1 MFSNKRFY
9 KHYEQYYP
17 PQKKTIHSKYPTFL
31 KFSAIA
37 LVINSLFSTAGYS
50 NVLSLDGSHFQTN
63 NDNGNKVYTITR
75 EDQLGKLSLTLPSS
89 SQKYVLTAESDSIAV
104 DEVESTVIKITGAT
118 NSKEK
123 SSIKIGKPMIIGNNN
138 ANQPVNSS
146 SLISFDDDSNGYVKA
161 DFSTG
166 SIHFQ
171 NITLKSSSSS
181 VSGIIDATFSGKPE
195 RFDLDFKID
204 GALIFDNI
212 SYTDKNKHLINLYH
226 NTDNVIDL
234 NVTGSTQID
243 NTTSNSFVRSVNATA
258 KLNNVTVNNSHFN
271 IFLDLSGGLFKAND
285 ISISNTEI
293 QQLVNASGNIFDVNS
308 ISYDGSSE
316 GTFLSKGMNFM
327 NFTDS
332 SITINKNLSIQNL
345 NFSALEGTSA
355 HLIEFGNSS
364 QISIGNSLTGP
375 DEYAIDLQNIVF
387 YANTQVYQKY
397 EEPIALVSFHENK
410 YGYENEK
417 ININGLRVN
426 GITIRHQADRFA
438 DEWTEPSV
446 LQFWNQGDKDTAN
459 VGYLGNVWIGNVTFK
474 NKTSS
479 NETFPV
485 KLFNTSA
492 VQLYNSS
499 IGLNQLTINGISA
512 ESDTEIDQKLNGLDL
527 YNSSLSVGSIHIEGL
542 KATDAEAYGIFEDAL
557 LSRYASSINGSKE
570 IYISGIES
578 NSNNAYGIFSDS
590 GYLTLNSDETE
601 SQEQNIQIKSIS
613 GINAYGFRINDA
625 NDTTMNSGALLV
637 QDITATGSNGTAAAL
652 SINTKNN
659 NGEFTFNAP
668 SLSAFNIEASKG
680 QAYGVEYSDPD
691 GQGLKIDIDDI
702 NIRQISGSN
711 ASGINFIS
719 SVDLSANEK
728 SSLDSKTV
736 DISEISAPNGTA
748 TGIRLY
754 KDYDKGSLVSNFET
768 VSISDISGSSAY
780 ALNISGANNLVTIGS
795 LNTWNIHSNSLET
808 ASNSDVGNQQEI
820 IINADDNAHVHIQNS
835 AFLIMDPLGTDGS
848 YTPTYQGSH
857 LHQSSGESNPI
868 NPIKSFALRATG
880 GARITIGVD
889 ESSVLTQDQGP
900 VDNNILIVG
909 NIVAGKGGHEKAGH
923 IKIAASGSASGVY
936 GDIFAGND
944 GEINLELSD
953 GAVLEGQLDD
963 YHELALTENNDRVFR
978 NDAFFDEKGNQ
989 LEITRSGKISLT
1001 LDDSKWIAHGRSFV
1015 NKIQFG
1021 EKGGIIDLTQTPNGS
1036 ISANT
1041 VSGQGTFRLVL
1052 GSNQLENVESDM
1064 LYVQNVS
1071 ENTHFNIEVILGDD
1085 VQHVTD
1091 LKDLRFAT
1099 IKNYEGKADEL
1110 FSSVTIQDQ
1119 GFNNWHLS
1127 IANEDFSS
1135 EDTDNERFNGTES
1148 SLFDKPGTEVVE
1160 EIYGDSESSK
1170 NYYISSFESTG
1181 AELSNAGQAVI
1192 ATARGTYWTAVE
1204 IDRLNNRLGD
1214 ARYAN
1219 NGEDGLWIRLRQ
1231 SRLGT
1236 DTGEGDFKSD
1246 NTVYQVGYDHA
1257 FQRDGGRQLVGIAF
1271 DYMDTDLDY
1280 KGISGEGNTDRY
1292 GITAYTTWLAD
1303 NGFYVDLVGKWGRLD
1318 NDFDII
1324 NGSGGQVKADYD
1336 NNMWAISAEFGK
1348 KLSNPKTGMFIEPNA
1363 QLQYTMVTD
1372 AQYSTNQGT
1381 RVDQDRID
1389 SVIARAGVRIGR
1401 AFGETQS
1408 NTIYA
1413 KADMFREFFGEQ
1425 KIHVKDVTTHVE
1437 GDTITV
1443 QNKGFWFDVG
1453 GGFQAQLGKSTYAYA
1468 DVEYRWGDDLDKSWL
1483 VNAGARFE
1491 F

>member
-1 MFSNKRFY
+1 
-9 KHYEQYYP
+9 
-17 PQKKTIHSKYPTFL
+17 
-31 KFSAIA
+31 
-37 LVINSLFSTAGYS
+37 
-50 NVLSLDGSHFQTN
+50 
-63 NDNGNKVYTITR
+63 
-75 EDQLGKLSLTLPSS
+75 
-89 SQKYVLTAESDSIAV
+89 
-104 DEVESTVIKITGAT
+104 
-118 NSKEK
+118 
-123 SSIKIGKPMIIGNNN
+123 
-138 ANQPVNSS
+138 
-146 SLISFDDDSNGYVKA
+146 
-161 DFSTG
+161 
-166 SIHFQ
+166 
-171 NITLKSSSSS
+171 
-181 VSGIIDATFSGKPE
+181 
-195 RFDLDFKID
+195 
-204 GALIFDNI
+204 
-212 SYTDKNKHLINLYH
+212 
-226 NTDNVIDL
+226 
-234 NVTGSTQID
+234 
-243 NTTSNSFVRSVNATA
+243 
-258 KLNNVTVNNSHFN
+258 
-271 IFLDLSGGLFKAND
+271 
-285 ISISNTEI
+285 
-293 QQLVNASGNIFDVNS
+293 
-308 ISYDGSSE
+308 
-316 GTFLSKGMNFM
+316 
-327 NFTDS
+327 
-332 SITINKNLSIQNL
+332 
-345 NFSALEGTSA
+345 
-355 HLIEFGNSS
+355 
-364 QISIGNSLTGP
+364 
-375 DEYAIDLQNIVF
+375 
-387 YANTQVYQKY
+387 
-397 EEPIALVSFHENK
+397 
-410 YGYENEK
+410 
-417 ININGLRVN
+417 
-426 GITIRHQADRFA
+426 
-438 DEWTEPSV
+438 
-446 LQFWNQGDKDTAN
+446 
-459 VGYLGNVWIGNVTFK
+459 
-474 NKTSS
+474 
-479 NETFPV
+479 
-485 KLFNTSA
+485 
-492 VQLYNSS
+492 
-499 IGLNQLTINGISA
+499 
-512 ESDTEIDQKLNGLDL
+512 
-527 YNSSLSVGSIHIEGL
+527 
-542 KATDAEAYGIFEDAL
+542 
-557 LSRYASSINGSKE
+557 
-570 IYISGIES
+570 
-578 NSNNAYGIFSDS
+578 
-590 GYLTLNSDETE
+590 
-601 SQEQNIQIKSIS
+601 
-613 GINAYGFRINDA
+613 
-625 NDTTMNSGALLV
+625 MNSGALLV
-637 QDITATGSNGTAAAL
+637 QDITASGSNGTAAAL

-659 NGEFTFNAP
+659 NGEFTFKAP

-691 GQGLKIDIDDI
+691 GQSLTIEIDDI

-719 SVDLSANEK
+719 SVDFSANEK
-728 SSLDSKTV
+728 SSLDSETV

-754 KDYDKGSLVSNFET
+754 KHYYKGSLVSNFET

-780 ALNISGANNLVTIGS
+780 ALNISGDNNLVTIGS

-820 IINADDNAHVHIQNS
+820 IINADDNAYVRIQNS

-857 LHQSSGESNPI
+857 LHQSSVES

-880 GARITIGVD
+880 GATITIGRD
-889 ESSVLTQDQGP
+889 ESSVLTQDQSP

-909 NIVAGKGGHEKAGH
+909 NIVAGTGGHKEAGH
-923 IKIAASGSASGVY
+923 INIAASGSASGVY
-936 GDIFAGND
+936 GDIFAGNK
-944 GEINLELSD
+944 GEINLKLSD

-989 LEITRSGKISLT
+989 LEITNSGKISLT
-1001 LDDSKWIAHGRSFV
+1001 LDDSKWITHGRSFV
-1015 NKIQFG
+1015 NEIQFG

-1110 FSSVTIQDQ
+1110 FSRVTIQDQ
-1119 GFNNWHLS
+1119 GFNNWNLS

-1135 EDTDNERFNGTES
+1135 EDTDNDRFNGTGDGKGEYKPGENAIDAIYGEETAEGETSQNYFIKDVFGSESGGNS
-1148 SLFDKPGTEVVE
+1148 SLSD
-1160 EIYGDSESSK
+1160 
-1170 NYYISSFESTG
+1170 
-1181 AELSNAGQAVI
+1181 AGSALL
-1192 ATARGTYWTAVE
+1192 ATARGTYWTSVE
-1204 IDRLNNRLGD
+1204 IDRLTNRMGD

-1257 FQRDGGRQLVGIAF
+1257 FQHDGGRQLVGIAF

-1303 NGFYVDLVGKWGRLD
+1303 NGFYVDVVGKWGRLD

-1324 NGSGGQVKADYD
+1324 NGSGGRVKADYD

-1389 SVIARAGVRIGR
+1389 SVIARTGVRIGR